1 MTSFAALHK
10 AEVPFIIANVWDVPS
25 AHAAA
30 EAGYPALGTSSAA
43 IASMLGYQDG
53 QDMSFEDLFHIV
65 SRIRACS
72 TLPLSV
78 DIEAGYAES
87 AESTAVNAQ
96 RLQALGVAGIN
107 VEDSLVIEGKRQLLP
122 AEFLAER
129 IAAIKRTCP
138 GLFINARTD
147 TFLLGV
153 PQALQETIARGR
165 LYAEHGADGYF
176 VPCITEP
183 AAMREVSGAV
193 TLPLNVMCMPTLPDF
208 ATLGAHGVKRI
219 SMGNFVHGKLKQ
231 RLGIE
236 LARIQAAQSFAS
248 LFADEDQ

>member
-1 MTSFAALHK
+1 MTSFAALHN
-10 AEVPFIIANVWDVPS
+10 ADLPFIIANVWDVPS
-25 AHAAA
+25 AQAAA
-30 EAGYPALGTSSAA
+30 EAGYSALGTSSAA
-43 IASMLGYQDG
+43 IAGMLGYQDG
-53 QDMSFEDLFHIV
+53 EDMPFEDLFHIV

-78 DIEAGYAES
+78 DIEAGYADT
-87 AESTAVNAQ
+87 AEGAAANAQ

-107 VEDSLVIEGKRQLLP
+107 VEDSLVIDDKRQLLP

-129 IAAIKRTCP
+129 VGAIRRACP

-153 PQALQETIARGR
+153 PHALQETITRGR
-165 LYAEHGADGYF
+165 LYAEQGADGYF
-176 VPCITEP
+176 VPCITDP
-183 AAMREVSGAV
+183 ADMREVSGAIA
-193 TLPLNVMCMPTLPDF
+193 LPLNVMCMPTLPGF

-219 SMGNFVHGKLKQ
+219 SMGNFVHGKLKK

-248 LFADEDQ
+248 LFDEDQ